1 MMRLRILRADFSLT
15 KTSFRPCIRVFCQR
29 RSNDSQ
35 VEDLPRIKFDGLSD
49 KIFDLEQALVVLKV
63 LCIGQVAFNYW
74 LDRNRPSLCTNYP
87 ETHSLTLLFEC
98 IEGHLLD
105 E

>member
-1 MMRLRILRADFSLT
+1 MRLRILRANFSLT
-15 KTSFRPCIRVFCQR
+15 QSSFRPCIRICCQR
-29 RSNDSQ
+29 GCNNSQ
-35 VEDLPRIKFDGLSD
+35 VEDLPRIELDGLSD

-74 LDRNRPSLCTNYP
+74 LDRNRPSLSTNYP